1 MLVRRRL
8 LPALVI
14 SLVAVG
20 LAVIHLGSPG
30 LTATCTL
37 PATPLRIGNTV
48 ACIHSDQAPPGVDVT
63 RHLSAATLA
72 DRPGAGPAVIHA
84 AATVGVPT
92 PVVAQSTAT
101 SPAVTCDGDGHS
113 GYRIQPMYVVEA
125 GHANRYSS
133 LLDSFRIWAAG
144 TDDVVN
150 RSAALT
156 GGVRHFRYVTD
167 PGSGGTCVA
176 DVLNITV
183 PAGSMASFGATVA
196 AVQALGYNDPA
207 RKYLMWT
214 DATVLCG
221 VASMYPTD
229 DPSQQN
235 INNGFYPQY
244 ARVDSGCWGLGNG
257 SGEHSVEAH
266 ELMHTLG
273 GVQASSPHSTRVGHC
288 WDESDT
294 MCYADGGAFAMQQIC
309 PLADEYFYD
318 CNHDDYFSTYPV
330 PGSYLA
336 THWNTA
342 DSRFLI
348 GGGNG
353 TSGGTLGAPTVLG
366 ATISV
371 NNPAVPGLATQASV
385 APSLPTGR
393 TVRSVSWKSARSD
406 CSFAS
411 PTELSTTV
419 TCAATASA
427 PTTVTAT
434 VTDSTGATKAVT
446 SPLTFA
452 TGTARPVRVVL
463 SAASQS
469 TESASSAA
477 VCTGAAFPLAA
488 TVVDSA
494 SGSPVK
500 GLPVTFSRQAGSVL
514 GSLGT
519 VVSSILGLSSLT
531 QSITVPTTYTA
542 SDTAGPVYAVA
553 TSPQLTAAP
562 GTCTPT
568 VTGSL
573 DRTSTY
579 YGDPV
584 TVTGTATRLVGS
596 TSVPIVGLV
605 VPVKLTSTVDGV
617 TRVTSL
623 GSTTTAADGSYHL
636 VVNPVAS
643 GSLGIQTTASPAYAA
658 TSFTL
663 SQLQVALPTTRLT
676 GAVDKTDVG
685 YGSPVVVSG
694 RRDRVA
700 GTAVT
705 PAKGSVS
712 LTVTPDTGPAVRI
725 GSATVATTGAWTTTV
740 PLTVSGTLAVSF
752 AGVPGQPAAST
763 TIGPVKA
770 GTWTTSLTSAASSM
784 RVGAGT
790 SATVT
795 GTLTKT
801 YNGVTAPAAGLKVLV
816 RFGPAGSVPSTQIG
830 SAITSA
836 TGAFSARITPTAS
849 GLLAIVFAA
858 MPGYAESSTTP
869 FPIEVN

>member
-8 LPALVI
+8 VPALVI
-14 SLVAVG
+14 SL
-20 LAVIHLGSPG
+20 LAVVLAVAHLGHPG
-30 LTATCTL
+30 LTPTCTF

-48 ACIHSDQAPPGVDVT
+48 ACIHSDEAPPGVDVT
-63 RHLSAATLA
+63 RHVTAAALA

-92 PVVAQSTAT
+92 PITAQSTAT

-125 GHANRYSS
+125 GHANRYTS

-167 PGSGGTCVA
+167 PASGGTCVA

-196 AVQALGYNDPA
+196 AVQALGYHDPA

-214 DATVLCG
+214 DANVLCG

-235 INNGFYPQY
+235 VNNGFYAQY

-266 ELMHTLG
+266 ELLHTLG
-273 GVQASSPHSTRVGHC
+273 GVQASAPHSTRVGHC

-294 MCYADGGAFAMQQIC
+294 MCYADGGAFAMRQIC
-309 PLADEYFYD
+309 PAADEYFYD

-353 TSGGTLGAPTVLG
+353 TAGGTLGAPTVLG

-385 APSLPTGR
+385 APALPTGR
-393 TVRSVSWKSARSD
+393 TVRSISWTSARSD
-406 CSFAS
+406 CTFAS
-411 PTELSTTV
+411 PTQLSSTV

-434 VTDSTGATKAVT
+434 VTDSTGASKVVT

-452 TGTARPVRVVL
+452 TGTSRPVRVVL

-469 TESASSAA
+469 TESASTAA

-488 TVVDSA
+488 TVVDVA

-500 GLPVTFSRQAGSVL
+500 GLPVVFSRQVGTVLGQLGTIASSLLGLSTLTQSVTTATTYSASNAAGSVYA
-514 GSLGT
+514 
-519 VVSSILGLSSLT
+519 LT
-531 QSITVPTTYTA
+531 
-542 SDTAGPVYAVA
+542 
-553 TSPQLTAAP
+553 TSPQLTATP

-568 VTGSL
+568 FTGAL

-584 TVTGTATRLVGS
+584 TVTGTATRLAGS
-596 TSVPIVGLV
+596 ASVPIAGLA
-605 VPVKLTSTVDGV
+605 VPVRLTSVVDGV

-623 GSTTTAADGSYHL
+623 GSATTAADGSYRL
-636 VVNPVAS
+636 VVNPTAS
-643 GSLGIQTTASPAYAA
+643 GALSIQTTASPAYAA
-658 TSFTL
+658 SSFTL
-663 SQLQVALPTTRLT
+663 GQVQVALPVTRLT

-685 YGSPVVVSG
+685 YGSPIVVSG
-694 RRDRVA
+694 RLDRIA
-700 GTAVT
+700 GPAVS
-705 PAKGSVS
+705 PAKGAVS
-712 LTVTPDTGPAVRI
+712 ITVTPDTGSPVRI
-725 GSATVATTGAWTTTV
+725 GSAMVSATGVWSSTV
-740 PLTVSGTLAVSF
+740 PLTVSGSLSVSF
-752 AGVPGQPAAST
+752 AGTPGQPAAT
-763 TIGPVKA
+763 TTVGPVKA

-784 RVGAGT
+784 RIAAGT
-790 SATVT
+790 TATVT

-801 YNGVTAPAAGLKVLV
+801 YHGVTAPAAGLKVSV
-816 RFGPAGSVPSTQIG
+816 RYGPAGSVPSTQIG

-836 TGAFSARITPTAS
+836 TGAFSARITPTVS

-869 FPIEVN
+869 FPIEIN